1 MVIHDMMGVLGDL
14 LNQVR
19 KVLENFGWNK
29 EELMYLAFRKKS
41 LLTELLGL
49 DAKEE
54 LLGLSHEEQSR
65 RTEVKGDI
73 EILATLEETFWTQ
86 KFCALYVEGEI
97 TTHASFID

>member
-29 EELMYLAFRKKS
+29 EELTYLTFRKKS

-65 RTEVKGDI
+65 RT
-73 EILATLEETFWTQ
+73 
-86 KFCALYVEGEI
+86 
-97 TTHASFID
+97 

>member
-29 EELMYLAFRKKS
+29 EELTYLTFRKKS

-54 LLGLSHEEQSR
+54 LLGLSHEEQS
-65 RTEVKGDI
+65 
-73 EILATLEETFWTQ
+73 
-86 KFCALYVEGEI
+86 
-97 TTHASFID
+97 H